1 MSVNPAELMSGFHED
16 SWNVQNTI
24 RGLPA
29 VVSIMLSQTHENGT
43 PLWQKVEF
51 PDRTFTHPTVEH
63 WIKSS
68 SRAGMGMKLSYLFHC
83 LDAHDELKGH
93 GSADKVRKLLEG
105 HGITVTSAVVK
116 DSRVLS
122 KVGRPTKG
130 QNKVDNINNTNG
142 GTSVAYLA
150 GILKRDH
157 PKIAAALERG
167 EFKSVRAAAIA
178 AGIIK
183 VVSSLDQLRRAWKR
197 ASAEER
203 EAFELWK
210 KDEASKC
217 LASV

>member
-1 MSVNPAELMSGFHED
+1 MSVNPAELMSGYHES

-29 VVSIMLSQTHENGT
+29 IVSIMLSQTHKDGT

-51 PDRTFTHPTVEH
+51 PDKTFTHATVEE
-63 WIKSS
+63 WIKSN

-116 DSRVLS
+116 DARLISKHGLNQHGKKGGGYIITSSRR
-122 KVGRPTKG
+122 G
-130 QNKVDNINNTNG
+130 TN
-142 GTSVAYLA
+142 SAYLA

-157 PKIAAALERG
+157 PEIAAALERG

-183 VVSSLDQLRRAWKR
+183 VKTPLDQLRHWYGK
-197 ASAEER
+197 ASAQEKVQFLSE
-203 EAFELWK
+203 
-210 KDEASKC
+210 
-217 LASV
+217 VNP